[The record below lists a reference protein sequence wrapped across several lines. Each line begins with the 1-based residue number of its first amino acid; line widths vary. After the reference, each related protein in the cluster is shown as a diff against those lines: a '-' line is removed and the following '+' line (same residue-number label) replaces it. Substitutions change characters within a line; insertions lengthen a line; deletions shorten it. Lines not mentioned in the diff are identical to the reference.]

1 MGNGRPQSR
10 NHSNMN
16 LSVLPYL
23 RCPAGCDAPLALAD
37 EVTARGEVVAGRLC
51 CGGCGRA
58 YPIQEGIPRLLP
70 DTLVSADYADV
81 RKEEQNQR
89 ASAKSAD
96 PDIEMAR
103 KRSEMRARD
112 EQVEDYDRL
121 WPLLLYGL
129 IEIPATQLHLGL
141 QPHHTMLEA
150 GCGTGRMTR
159 DFAARCGRLIAV
171 DFSWESLRVN
181 AGKLR
186 RAGVGNVD
194 LVQADICHLPLG
206 SEQFDRV
213 VCCGVIEHIPTA
225 QSRGEAVRE
234 MGRVAKTGGNLV
246 ISGYQYSLL
255 ERLFGTKEG
264 EHPGGIYF
272 IRFTRDEFHALLSS
286 ALRVEAMSALIYYYV
301 ARCRKSGVSGEW

>member
-1 MGNGRPQSR
+1 MD
-10 NHSNMN
+10 
-16 LSVLPYL
+16 LSLLPFL
-23 RCPAGCDAPLALAD
+23 RCPSSCPSPLTLAD
-37 EVTARGEVVAGRLC
+37 EVTTNDEVIAGRLRC
-51 CGGCGRA
+51 CDCGRA

-70 DTLVSADYADV
+70 DTLASESMDDTDV
-81 RKEEQNQR
+81 DSDTET
-89 ASAKSAD
+89 
-96 PDIEMAR
+96 AR

-129 IEIPATQLHLGL
+129 IEIPATQLHLAL
-141 QPHHTMLEA
+141 APHHTMLEA
-150 GCGTGRMTR
+150 GCGTGRMTQ

-194 LVQADICHLPLG
+194 LVQADICHLPLRE
-206 SEQFDRV
+206 EQFDRV
-213 VCCGVIEHIPTA
+213 VSCGVIEHIPTA
-225 QSRGEAVRE
+225 QSRAEAVRE
-234 MGRVAKTGGNLV
+234 MARVAKTDGNLV
-246 ISGYQYSLL
+246 LSGYQYSLL

-272 IRFTRDEFHALLSS
+272 FRFTREEFHALLST

-301 ARCRKSGVSGEW
+301 ARCKKA